1 MKQKEYQLSII
12 NSQTEDIPLG
22 QAYIKRHEQL
32 AGLGVT
38 GKALSILET
47 VVSSPKPTPIS
58 EIIRETGLTKP
69 TAHRVVNLLAEIGFV
84 ERDASGLGLIEGRNL
99 VNLAHQTLAA
109 AAPRSIRNSILQ
121 RLSDE
126 IGETCNYGVL
136 SGGEVVYLDRVEAKW
151 PLGLRF
157 DAGSRVPA
165 HCTSIGKLLLG
176 KLSDTN
182 LEGIINTLNL
192 TSYTNNT
199 ITDAALLF
207 DKIQELRRDGIGTDN
222 QEFMYGVVCVAVPIL
237 SKTNQCLGGI
247 AISAPEARMT
257 LNEILGF
264 TPRMKK
270 AAEEIAV
277 TYDSNSTYK
286 PIE

>member
-1 MKQKEYQLSII
+1 MNHKKVVGIVNSGEPEEIQVNHEY
-12 NSQTEDIPLG
+12 T
-22 QAYIKRHEQL
+22 KRHEQL

-38 GKALSILET
+38 GKALAILET
-47 VVSSPKPTPIS
+47 VVNSPKPTPIS

-69 TAHRVVNLLAEIGFV
+69 TAHRVINLLAEIGFV
-84 ERDASGLGLIEGRNL
+84 ERDMSGLGLIEGKSL

-109 AAPRSIRNSILQ
+109 AAPRTIRNSILR
-121 RLSDE
+121 RLSE
-126 IGETCNYGVL
+126 EVGETCNYGVL

-157 DAGSRVPA
+157 NPGSRVPS

-176 KLSDTN
+176 KLSDVN
-182 LEGIINTLNL
+182 LKRIISSLVL
-192 TSYTNNT
+192 TPYTDNS
-199 ITDAALLF
+199 ITDPSLLLEA
-207 DKIQELRRDGIGTDN
+207 IQDVRKDEIGTDN

-237 SKTNQCLGGI
+237 SRKGRCLGGV

-264 TPRMKK
+264 TPRMRE
-270 AAEEIAV
+270 AAQDIAA
-277 TYDSNSTYK
+277 TYQVD
-286 PIE
+286 